1 MNEKILPVILS
12 GGTGTRLWPLSRASY
27 PKQYLN
33 LSKFDKET
41 MIQKTLS
48 RLKKLKQILNPI
60 VICNEEHRFI
70 VAEQMREIKVKPE
83 CILLEPVGRNTAPAI
98 AMAALNAVKNG
109 DDPNLLVLPAD
120 HEIYNTEKFLEI
132 LRAGVDYSEKGR
144 LVTFGIKPTKPETG
158 YGYIESTKDFD
169 LESQEGMNIA
179 RFIEKPNL
187 EEAKRLI
194 SSKKFTWNSG
204 MFLFKASNILKEI
217 EKFEPEIIKFC
228 KNSLQEYDQD
238 FDFQRIDKESFMKC
252 PSISIDYA
260 VMEKTSLGTVL
271 PLDAGW
277 SDLGCWRSIYDYAAK
292 DEKGNAMI
300 GKVILKESSGCYF
313 QSENRVVA
321 GIGLKDLIAIETH
334 DALLITHKDK
344 TQDVKD
350 LVKDLNKN
358 NFCEGNVHRKV
369 YRPWG
374 NYFSVVQDTTWQVK
388 RIEVKPGASLSL
400 QKHHHRSEHW
410 IIVRGTAKV
419 QINDDVKLLSEN
431 ESTYIPLG
439 SKHRLSNPGRVTLVL
454 IEVQSGTYLGEDDIV
469 RYEDNYGR

>member
-1 MNEKILPVILS
+1 MSETILPVILS

-33 LSKFDKET
+33 LSNLDKQT
-41 MIQKTLS
+41 MIQKTLI

-83 CILLEPVGRNTAPAI
+83 CILLEPLGRNTAPAI

-194 SSKKFTWNSG
+194 SSKN
-204 MFLFKASNILKEI
+204 L
-217 EKFEPEIIKFC
+217 
-228 KNSLQEYDQD
+228 
-238 FDFQRIDKESFMKC
+238 
-252 PSISIDYA
+252 
-260 VMEKTSLGTVL
+260 LG
-271 PLDAGW
+271 
-277 SDLGCWRSIYDYAAK
+277 
-292 DEKGNAMI
+292 
-300 GKVILKESSGCYF
+300 
-313 QSENRVVA
+313 
-321 GIGLKDLIAIETH
+321 
-334 DALLITHKDK
+334 
-344 TQDVKD
+344 
-350 LVKDLNKN
+350 
-358 NFCEGNVHRKV
+358 
-369 YRPWG
+369 
-374 NYFSVVQDTTWQVK
+374 
-388 RIEVKPGASLSL
+388 
-400 QKHHHRSEHW
+400 
-410 IIVRGTAKV
+410 IVECF
-419 QINDDVKLLSEN
+419 I
-431 ESTYIPLG
+431 
-439 SKHRLSNPGRVTLVL
+439 
-454 IEVQSGTYLGEDDIV
+454 
-469 RYEDNYGR
+469 